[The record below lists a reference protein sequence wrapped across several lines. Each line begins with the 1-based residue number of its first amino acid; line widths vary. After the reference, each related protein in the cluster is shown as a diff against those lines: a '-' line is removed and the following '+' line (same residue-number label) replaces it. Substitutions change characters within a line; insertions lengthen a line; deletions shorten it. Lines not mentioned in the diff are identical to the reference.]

1 MKKYFSALF
10 AVLVTVSIPLI
21 SLAHPGHGGDDGD
34 HGFTIIHYFTQPVH
48 LAITMPLIGILA
60 WYGIKKYRR
69 KTGNK

>member
-1 MKKYFSALF
+1 MKKYLAAIF

-48 LAITMPLIGILA
+48 LAITLPVVIFLA
-60 WYGIKKYRR
+60 WYGLKTYRR